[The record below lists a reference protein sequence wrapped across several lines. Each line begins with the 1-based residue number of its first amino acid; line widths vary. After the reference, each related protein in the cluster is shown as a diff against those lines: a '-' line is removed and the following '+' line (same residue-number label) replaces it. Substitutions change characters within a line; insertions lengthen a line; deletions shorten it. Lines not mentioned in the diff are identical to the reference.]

1 MTRGIRK
8 RNLKTPKDE
17 EDIHRAMFFEYRE
30 ENAKDM
36 QREANL

>member
-1 MTRGIRK
+1 MARLAKKNIAK
-8 RNLKTPKDE
+8 FENEDE
-17 EDIHRAMFFEYRE
+17 VRRLMFLEYRE